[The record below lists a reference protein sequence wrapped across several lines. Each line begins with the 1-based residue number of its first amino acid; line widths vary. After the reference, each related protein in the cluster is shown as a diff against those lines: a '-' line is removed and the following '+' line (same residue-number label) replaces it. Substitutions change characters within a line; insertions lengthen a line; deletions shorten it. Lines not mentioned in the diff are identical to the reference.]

1 MEIIICDDDIRFL
14 HKVAQCCEF
23 VCGDDDG
30 ITVYSDSR
38 QLREYLFTEHP
49 QMDLL
54 ILDIEMPELDGL
66 ELKRQITSIYMN
78 TNILFLTNHRE
89 MMEDWFGRNVI
100 GFLLKEHFE
109 ERLPGYIYEI
119 KEDLHKED
127 RIEVCINGEM

>member
-1 MEIIICDDDIRFL
+1 MEIIICNDDIRFL
-14 HKVAQCCEF
+14 HKVAQCCES

-66 ELKRQITSIYMN
+66 ELKRQITSIYM
-78 TNILFLTNHRE
+78 
-89 MMEDWFGRNVI
+89 
-100 GFLLKEHFE
+100 
-109 ERLPGYIYEI
+109 I
-119 KEDLHKED
+119 KWLIISKKP
-127 RIEVCINGEM
+127 